1 MVFGLFG
8 KKKDDHED
16 DDDDV
21 DIEPVSFLGPVSG
34 QEVNLKANGRL
45 VEAGLM
51 RAKDLV
57 TDALSRRAD
66 TIRIEPKGPQAV
78 VTILVDGMPF
88 PGGKLAKAEGMAIT
102 QMLKLLGGLDV
113 KERKKQQ
120 TGGIKAEF
128 DSKPYT
134 LGIKS
139 VPVPEGERLLVRVT
153 DSKLKLDIPPELGM
167 GEDMRVKL
175 RVLCASPGIIVV
187 VGPAGSGTTTTL
199 YAVVRNVDAYMYTIF
214 MIGDTEGRKLQQI
227 TPLEVDPNDD
237 LKTTLTRATRKE
249 ANVIL
254 CDPLREADSAQA
266 MFSKHED
273 VLILTEMAAK
283 DTPSA
288 VLQLMEWVG
297 DPQIVAAGLK
307 GVLTQKLI
315 RLLCPECRLAYR
327 PKADFLKKLGL
338 PEDIPALYRKP
349 PDPIE
354 GSMEQCE
361 NCGAIGYFGR
371 TGMFE
376 LLEMSDGMK
385 QVITT
390 KPDAASIRSQ
400 MKKDKMTTLQ
410 QDGLRLVAEGR
421 TSLEELQRVF
431 KPA

>member
-1 MVFGLFG
+1 M
-8 KKKDDHED
+8 
-16 DDDDV
+16 
-21 DIEPVSFLGPVSG
+21 
-34 QEVNLKANGRL
+34 
-45 VEAGLM
+45 
-51 RAKDLV
+51 
-57 TDALSRRAD
+57 
-66 TIRIEPKGPQAV
+66 
-78 VTILVDGMPF
+78 
-88 PGGKLAKAEGMAIT
+88 
-102 QMLKLLGGLDV
+102 
-113 KERKKQQ
+113 
-120 TGGIKAEF
+120 
-128 DSKPYT
+128 
-134 LGIKS
+134 
-139 VPVPEGERLLVRVT
+139 VRVT

-175 RVLCASPGIIVV
+175 RQLCASPGIVVV
-187 VGPAGSGTTTTL
+187 VGPPGSGTTTTL

-214 MIGDTEGRKLQQI
+214 VLGDTEGRKLQQI

-237 LKTTLTRATRKE
+237 LQTTITRAVRKE

-254 CDPLREADSAQA
+254 CDPLKDAEAAKA

-273 VLILTEMAAK
+273 VMMLAEMGSK

-297 DPQIVAAGLK
+297 DPKLVAEGLK

-315 RLLCPECRLAYR
+315 RLLCADCRLAYR

-338 PEDIPALYRKP
+338 PEDITALYRKP
-349 PDPIE
+349 PDAAE

-361 NCGAIGYFGR
+361 NCGSMGYFGR

-385 QVITT
+385 QVITG
-390 KPDAASIRSQ
+390 KPDAAAIRSQ

-410 QDGLRLVAEGR
+410 QDGLRLVAEGK